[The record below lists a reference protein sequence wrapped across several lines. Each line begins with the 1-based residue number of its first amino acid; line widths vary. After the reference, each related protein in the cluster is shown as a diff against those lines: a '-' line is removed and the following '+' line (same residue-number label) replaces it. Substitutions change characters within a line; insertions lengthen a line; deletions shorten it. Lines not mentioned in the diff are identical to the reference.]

1 MGRYALRLPDS
12 TKKAAERLAGQD
24 GVSLNQFIAMAVAE
38 KVAAIETAE
47 EFFRRRAARSSG
59 RGRELLDRAGTEPPR
74 PGDEA

>member
-12 TKKAAERLAGQD
+12 TKKAAERLASED
-24 GVSLNQFIAMAVAE
+24 GVSLNQFIATAVAE

-47 EFFRRRAARSSG
+47 AFLRRRAGQATG
-59 RGRELLDRAGTEPPR
+59 RGRKLLDRAGTEPPR